1 MSAREAFLSVS
12 SSPSHAPSQ
21 NDPYAALMIR
31 VAAADERALAELY
44 GHMSR
49 KIFAFALRHVDDRDL
64 AEGVVVE
71 TMFEVWKSASR
82 FIGGSSVSTW
92 ILGIARHK
100 ALDEVRRR
108 ARYVPYDETKGAQ
121 IADDCA
127 AAFDGIAANQTRE
140 QLNECIARL
149 PDEQRECIHL
159 AFYEELSLAEIAEIQ
174 GVPENTV
181 KTRLFH
187 ARRKL
192 KILLNRRMDCA
203 NESA

>member
-1 MSAREAFLSVS
+1 MSARDAFAS
-12 SSPSHAPSQ
+12 SDLRTGTA
-21 NDPYAALMIR
+21 DPLAALMER

-44 GHMSR
+44 SHMNR

-71 TMFEVWKSASR
+71 TMFEVWKNAR
-82 FIGGSSVSTW
+82 HFIGGSSVSTW

-108 ARYVPYDETKGAQ
+108 ARYVPLDETNGAE
-121 IADDCA
+121 IADDCPT
-127 AAFDGIAANQTRE
+127 AFDGIAANQSRE

-149 PDEQRECIHL
+149 PSEQKECIHL
-159 AFYEELSLAEIAEIQ
+159 AFFQEMSLAEIAELQ

-192 KILLNRRMDCA
+192 KILLSRNTAVA
-203 NESA
+203 N

>member
-1 MSAREAFLSVS
+1 MSARDVFAASDLRSGT
-12 SSPSHAPSQ
+12 A
-21 NDPYAALMIR
+21 DPLAALMER

-44 GHMSR
+44 GHMNR

-71 TMFEVWKSASR
+71 TMFEAWKNAR
-82 FIGGSSVSTW
+82 HFIGGSSVSTW

-108 ARYVPYDETKGAQ
+108 ARYVPLDETNGAE
-121 IADDCA
+121 IAD
-127 AAFDGIAANQTRE
+127 DGIAAHQTRE

-149 PDEQRECIHL
+149 PSEQKECIHL
-159 AFYEELSLAEIAEIQ
+159 AFFQEMSLAEIAELQ

-192 KILLNRRMDCA
+192 KILFSRSTAVA
-203 NESA
+203 N

>member
-12 SSPSHAPSQ
+12 SSPSHALSQ
-21 NDPYAALMIR
+21 KDPFAALMIR

-44 GHMSR
+44 AHMSR
-49 KIFAFALRHVDDRDL
+49 KIFAFALRHVNDRDL

-82 FIGGSSVSTW
+82 FIGGSSVGTW

-108 ARYVPYDETKGAQ
+108 ARCVPYDETKGAQ

-127 AAFDGIAANQTRE
+127 TAFDGIAANQTRE
-140 QLNECIARL
+140 QLSECIARL
-149 PDEQRECIHL
+149 PVEQRECIHL
-159 AFYEELSLAEIAEIQ
+159 AFYEELSLAEIADIQ

-192 KILLNRRMDCA
+192 KILLTRRMDCA
-203 NESA
+203 NDSA

>member
-1 MSAREAFLSVS
+1 MNAYGASVPAFLR
-12 SSPSHAPSQ
+12 ANQ
-21 NDPYAALMIR
+21 GDPLAALMNR
-31 VAAADERALAELY
+31 VADADERALAQLY

-71 TMFEVWKSASR
+71 TMFEVWKNAAR
-82 FIGGSSVSTW
+82 FIGGSTVSTW

-108 ARYVPYDETKGAQ
+108 ARYVPFDETTGAE
-121 IADDCA
+121 ITDDA
-127 AAFDGIAANQTRE
+127 ATAFDGIAANQTRE
-140 QLNECIARL
+140 QLSNCIAKL
-149 PDEQRECIHL
+149 PVEQRECIHL
-159 AFYEELSLAEIAEIQ
+159 AFYEELSLAEISDIQ

-192 KILLNRRMDCA
+192 KILLSRRMDCA
-203 NESA
+203 NDSA